1 MDKYYKYKHIFSC
14 LETKDDVDIIRSKC
28 PVNDYPIIDSIISS
42 ITFKQQL
49 GFNATTNLIEK
60 IIKMKY
66 RNEIE
71 KYLLDLNVTRQSGL
85 GMLGSTL
92 SSVTHDMIFDPI
104 QQSIFDKIK
113 TRKNYD
119 VSYVHTLLIEKPCPH
134 CGLIKKAPFGTSYVV
149 CGVDSRGIISIDF
162 DNGCLNDWC
171 FECGKK
177 LCKNWCKDA
186 LHNQTNRVHSIEC
199 CSAHANEN
207 GFTYPDDYCICKEGN
222 HPYFD
227 KF

>member
-14 LETKDDVDIIRSKC
+14 LETKDDVDILRSKY
-28 PVNDYPIIDSIISS
+28 PVDDYPIIDSIISS
-42 ITFKQQL
+42 ITLKPNI
-49 GFNATTNLIEK
+49 GFIATNNLIEK

-71 KYLLDLNVTRQSGL
+71 KYLLELNVTRQTTYS
-85 GMLGSTL
+85 MLGTPDICA
-92 SSVTHDMIFDPI
+92 THDVLLDPI
-104 QQSIFDKIK
+104 QQVIFDKIK

-119 VSYVHTLLIEKPCPH
+119 ISYVNALLIEKPCPH
-134 CGLIKKAPFGTSYVV
+134 CGLMKKAPFGTSYVI
-149 CGVDSRGIISIDF
+149 CGVDSRGITAIDF

-186 LHNQTNRVHSIEC
+186 LHNPINREHTSEC
-199 CSAHANEN
+199 CSTHAIKN
-207 GFTYPDDYCICKEGN
+207 GFTYPDDYCVCKEGN
-222 HPYFD
+222 QPYFG
-227 KF
+227 KY

>member
-14 LETKDDVDIIRSKC
+14 LETKDDVDILRSKC
-28 PVNDYPIIDSIISS
+28 PIDDYSIIDSIISS
-42 ITFKQQL
+42 ITFKQQP
-49 GFNATTNLIEK
+49 GFSTTNNLIEK
-60 IIKMKY
+60 TIKMKY

-71 KYLLDLNVTRQSGL
+71 KYLLDLHA
-85 GMLGSTL
+85 
-92 SSVTHDMIFDPI
+92 THDMILNPI

-119 VSYVHTLLIEKPCPH
+119 VSYTHALLIEKPCPH

-177 LCKNWCKDA
+177 LCKNWCKDS

-199 CSAHANEN
+199 CSAHAAEN
-207 GFTYPDDYCICKEGN
+207 GFTYPDDYCICREGTN
-222 HPYFD
+222 PNFD
-227 KF
+227 KY

>member
-14 LETKDDVDIIRSKC
+14 LETKDDVDILRAKC
-28 PVNDYPIIDSIISS
+28 PVEDYPIIDSIVSS
-42 ITFKQQL
+42 ITFKQQP
-49 GFNATTNLIEK
+49 GFNATNNLIEK
-60 IIKMKY
+60 IVKMKY

-71 KYLLDLNVTRQSGL
+71 KYLLDLNVT
-85 GMLGSTL
+85 
-92 SSVTHDMIFDPI
+92 HDIVFDSI

-186 LHNQTNRVHSIEC
+186 LHNQINRVHSIEC
-199 CSAHANEN
+199 CSAHAIEN
-207 GFTYPDDYCICKEGN
+207 GGTYPDDYCICKEGN
-222 HPYFD
+222 NPCLD
-227 KF
+227 KY